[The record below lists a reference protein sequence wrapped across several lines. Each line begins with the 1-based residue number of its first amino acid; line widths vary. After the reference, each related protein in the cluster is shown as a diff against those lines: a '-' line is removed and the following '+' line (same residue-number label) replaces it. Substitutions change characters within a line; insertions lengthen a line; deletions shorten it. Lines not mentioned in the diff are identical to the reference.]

1 MPHITITMYPGR
13 DAATKMALAKK
24 MQQAMVEELHV
35 DPSIISVSIEDL
47 PPEEWDA
54 WIAKFSKET
63 MFI

>member
-1 MPHITITMYPGR
+1 MPHIAITMYPGR

>member
-1 MPHITITMYPGR
+1 MHHIAITMYPGR
-13 DAATKMALAKK
+13 DAATKIALAKK

>member
-1 MPHITITMYPGR
+1 MPHIAITMYPGR

-24 MQQAMVEELHV
+24 MQQAMEEELHV